1 MTFCAGWKY
10 KGAVYLIADTAV
22 TKPDKPRSDYSSFG
36 QLHSSTKDGYVEESL
51 LKLIPISKGMA
62 IGFAGDVQVATEII
76 GLLKDNVQYADSVR
90 DLLRIADN
98 MGPFD
103 PKRSVTLLIASSTAQ
118 GSVELIKWDS
128 LKGID
133 QSEADFYQI
142 GSLTSYHSAFTSEF
156 LNFLISGNLAI
167 DRILP
172 TIISVVQSYG
182 VYDDLIQM
190 NVGGL
195 IFGLYTSHGNV
206 YWQEDTNYIIYGPNI
221 DKISYI
227 SAIARDNVII
237 ISSSITNENRIFAH
251 SISVNR
257 TTIFS
262 QDWRRRVQEQIDSD
276 RFRYWVFI
284 SIQDRVITLLI
295 RNDLQ
300 SESKYVRLSKLS
312 NGKFDLAMS
321 PELIQLLR
329 QAVEDKNDGS
339 IPFRLNVRND

>member
-1 MTFCAGWKY
+1 
-10 KGAVYLIADTAV
+10 
-22 TKPDKPRSDYSSFG
+22 
-36 QLHSSTKDGYVEESL
+36 
-51 LKLIPISKGMA
+51 MA
-62 IGFAGDVQVATEII
+62 IGFAGDVQIATEII
-76 GLLKDNVQYADSVR
+76 GLLKDNVQYADSVS
-90 DLLRIADN
+90 DLIRIADN

-103 PKRSVTLLIASSTAQ
+103 PKRRVTLLIASSSVQ

-133 QSEADFYQI
+133 QSGADFYQI
-142 GSLTSYHSAFTSEF
+142 GSLTSYHSAITPEF
-156 LNFLISGNLAI
+156 LNILISGNLAI

-182 VYDDLIQM
+182 IYDDLIQM

-195 IFGLYTSHGNV
+195 IFGLCTSHGQVN
-206 YWQEDTNYIIYGPNI
+206 WQDDTNYLLYGPNM

-237 ISSSITNENRIFAH
+237 ISSSITNDTRIFAH
-251 SISVNR
+251 SISANSS
-257 TTIFS
+257 TLFS
-262 QDWRRRVQEQIDSD
+262 QDWRKRVQEQVNSD
-276 RFRYWVFI
+276 LFHYWVFI
-284 SIQDRVITLLI
+284 SIKDRVITLLI

-329 QAVEDKNDGS
+329 QPVEDKNDGS
-339 IPFRLNVRND
+339 IPYRLNVRND